1 MKLCEMMGKKYTK
14 MAKTAF
20 GKVDV
25 TTAILQAGFSTRAG
39 LVRKLLSWLIFL
51 SLRET
56 DCLFVVLFYF
66 YCPERQVAD

>member
-1 MKLCEMMGKKYTK
+1 

-20 GKVDV
+20 SKVDV

-56 DCLFVVLFYF
+56 DCLFVVLFLF
-66 YCPERQVAD
+66 LLP